1 MKKYDVIVIGSGIGG
16 TLFSALNQPKHKV
29 LLFEKDSNLG
39 GCASTFQRFNGY
51 YNTGATTFMGYEE
64 GHIVK
69 EMFDTVGY
77 QPELIKTSSGVRI
90 VQNGV
95 EVDRVKD
102 FDAFIEQLNATYP
115 NPNNEHFWQK
125 LKTIDEAFW
134 KLKKL
139 YYAKY
144 SLNAY
149 TKTLEGVAELL
160 QTFKL
165 DLLMSAEAFIK
176 KTLGEITPEYQAFID
191 AQLLITLQTTSKEL
205 SLLPMAL
212 GLSYTFH
219 DTFYVQG
226 GMGTLIENLLKKV
239 EVKRNE
245 AVTVIERK
253 KGYYKITSTHGEYWS
268 KSVVLNS
275 TVYDSAKLF
284 KEKAIQNYYNQFT
297 LSDQSAFVIYLRLKS
312 KADFLHHYQI
322 ILDHT
327 IPNTISNAFFVS
339 VSDKNDAKMS
349 DNNGYSITISTH
361 TKVSDWKGLSKKAY
375 KIKKMETQNHILE
388 AFLNY
393 FSTINQDEISR
404 VFSATANTFN
414 RYIGRSNCGGEA
426 LKLKNILNIPSCTT
440 PFKGLYHIGDTV
452 FAGQGWAGVA
462 LGVEVLNK
470 EFNGQHRTK
479 SQ

>member
-1 MKKYDVIVIGSGIGG
+1 MKMYDVIVIGSGIGG
-16 TLFSALNQPKHKV
+16 TLFSALNHQKHKI
-29 LLFEKDSNLG
+29 LLFEKDTNLG

-69 EMFDTVGY
+69 QMFDQVGY
-77 QPELIKTSSGVRI
+77 KPELITTSSGVRI
-90 VQNGV
+90 VQNGI
-95 EVDRVKD
+95 EVDRVKN
-102 FDAFIEQLNATYP
+102 FNSFIEQLNRTYP
-115 NPNNEHFWQK
+115 NPNNQAFWTK

-134 KLKKL
+134 KLRKL

-144 SLNAY
+144 SCHGY
-149 TKTLEGVAELL
+149 YKSIQSVTELL
-160 QTFKL
+160 STFRL
-165 DLLMSAEAFIK
+165 DLFMRADTFIK

-205 SLLPMAL
+205 SLLTMAL
-212 GLSYTFH
+212 GLCYTFH

-226 GMGTLIENLLKKV
+226 GMGTLIENLLKEV

-245 AVTVIERK
+245 AVTLIERQNNL
-253 KGYYKITSTHGEYWS
+253 YKITTTSGEYWA

-275 TVYDSAKLF
+275 TIYDTAKLF
-284 KEKAIQNYYNQFT
+284 KEEAIQNYYNRFKF
-297 LSDQSAFVIYLRLKS
+297 SDQSAFVIYLRLKS

-339 VSDKNDAKMS
+339 FSDKNDPKMT
-349 DNNGYSITISTH
+349 DNNGYAITISTH
-361 TKVSDWKGLSKKAY
+361 TKATEWQGLSKEAY
-375 KIKKMETQNHILE
+375 KRKKMETQKYIIE

-393 FSTINQDEISR
+393 FSTINQDEIIK

-440 PFKGLYHIGDTV
+440 PFKGLYHVGDTI

-462 LGVEVLNK
+462 LGVDVLNK

-479 SQ
+479 NQ